1 MKRRTVLGMGM
12 AVMVA
17 PLPVFAARSTESF
30 DVIVVGAGGAGLSAA
45 IAAFDAGARVL
56 VLEKMPVVGGNT
68 QLAAGGMNAANTP
81 TQAAKGVKDSWESMY
96 EDTMKGGRQRN
107 QKELVELMTRES
119 ANAVRWLTSLGA
131 ELPGLVRSGGAK
143 VDRTL
148 QPVGGPAF
156 GPYITQLL
164 FDSLDFASG
173 FLDLFHC
180 HFAHTR
186 VVQQYLRLFQIAL
199 QLAPFAETL
208 HHIFQLRILF

>member
-107 QKELVELMTRES
+107 Q
-119 ANAVRWLTSLGA
+119 
-131 ELPGLVRSGGAK
+131 
-143 VDRTL
+143 
-148 QPVGGPAF
+148 
-156 GPYITQLL
+156 
-164 FDSLDFASG
+164 
-173 FLDLFHC
+173 
-180 HFAHTR
+180 
-186 VVQQYLRLFQIAL
+186 
-199 QLAPFAETL
+199 
-208 HHIFQLRILF
+208 